1 MNRVELRETNKRLFR
16 FGSDFG
22 RATEG
27 TAVIE
32 YALFL
37 ALLVTSVLLTYLVL
51 ADDVD
56 RGFLATARLL
66 NFEGEPHRHS
76 LARDGVYGYPPNGE
90 ATGLD
95 GAAGFPDW
103 TARATVAMLGMVAWI
118 ATLALAGMLAWRIRR
133 GSRRPAQSGEPVL
146 VPLPLGAQQRLV
158 EKRQQIRRLLS
169 RDFENSTDF
178 KTQVRHLMS
187 KHLRVVPPRLPVAKV
202 RETMNDEHVRHILV
216 CEEGRSLVGIISDR
230 DLKEREGETAGDIM
244 TSTPIIVS
252 PEMAI
257 GPAISVMIGKRISCL
272 PVVDAAGVCG
282 VLTTTDLM
290 LTLQCIL
297 QIIGKAGS
305 GVEHTE
311 PEASFEGETVDCGV

>member
-1 MNRVELRETNKRLFR
+1 MNRVRLRETTRRVAGTGTK
-16 FGSDFG
+16 SG
-22 RATEG
+22 RAADG
-27 TAVIE
+27 AALVE
-32 YALFL
+32 YVLFL
-37 ALLVTSVLLTYLVL
+37 ALLVTSILLTVLVL

-56 RGFLATARLL
+56 QGFVATARLL
-66 NFEGEPHRHS
+66 NFEGEPHRHA

-90 ATGLD
+90 ATLLD

-118 ATLALAGMLAWRIRR
+118 ATLALAGMLAWRIHR
-133 GSRRPAQSGEPVL
+133 GSRQPAQSGEPVL
-146 VPLPLGAQQRLV
+146 VPLPQGAQQRLV

-187 KHLRVVPPRLPVAKV
+187 KHLRVVSPRLPVAEV
-202 RETMNDEHVRHILV
+202 RETMNDEHVRHLLV
-216 CEEGRSLVGIISDR
+216 CEEGRSLMGIISDR

-244 TSTPIIVS
+244 TSGLFTVP

-272 PVVDAAGVCG
+272 PVVDEDGVCG

-297 QIIGKAGS
+297 QIVGKAGS
-305 GVEHTE
+305 GVEHTD
-311 PEASFEGETVDCGV
+311 SGESREKEMLQCGA